1 MHPSRRSLSVLFAT
15 SLLMLSCVA
24 VANDDDALRINQ
36 IQVIG
41 THNSYHAGFGP
52 GATKVMLKEA
62 PEEFAELSYRHPALT
77 RQFDDG
83 VRQIELDVFSDSKGG
98 LFAHPAIDHMV
109 ALDGLPA
116 DSPSA
121 PPGTWEKPGFK
132 VMHIQGIDQRSVCQ
146 PFAACLEEIR
156 AWSKSHPRHVP
167 LFVLIEAKQGAL
179 KAKVPTVNPE
189 PFTAAVF
196 DALDKE
202 IASVFVRGDIIAP
215 DDVRGKHATLDEAV
229 RTDGWPTVAEA
240 RGKIVF
246 LLDQRSNE
254 SVYLEGHPSLRGRL
268 IFTNAT
274 PGAADAAFTE
284 CNECSA
290 DEINALVRRGYLVRT
305 RADDPAQGQGVRND
319 GTRRDVVLHSGAQMI
334 STDYP
339 MHEPSE
345 HGYVVSLP
353 GNAAARCNPVLTT
366 SAPCKNTD
374 LEASAHRVK

>member
-1 MHPSRRSLSVLFAT
+1 MLSSCRSAPVLLVAG
-15 SLLMLSCVA
+15 LLMLSTAA
-24 VANDDDALRINQ
+24 VANNDELRINQ

-52 GATKVMLKEA
+52 SATKVMLKEA
-62 PEEFAELSYRHPALT
+62 PKEFAAISYRHPALT

-98 LFAHPAIDHMV
+98 LYADAAIDHMID
-109 ALDGLPA
+109 LNGLPE
-116 DSPSA
+116 DPPTA
-121 PPGTWEKPGFK
+121 PPGVWEKPGFK

-146 PFAACLEEIR
+146 PFKACLEEIR
-156 AWSKSHPRHVP
+156 AWSRTHPKHVP
-167 LFVLIEAKQGAL
+167 LFVLIEAKQGPL
-179 KAKVPTVNPE
+179 KAKILTADPE
-189 PFTAAVF
+189 PFTPAVF
-196 DALDKE
+196 DALDRE
-202 IASVFVRGDIIAP
+202 IASVFARGDIITP
-215 DDVRGKHATLDEAV
+215 DDVRGKHTTLDEAV
-229 RTDGWPTVAEA
+229 RTDGWPALAEA
-240 RGKIVF
+240 RGMIIF

-254 SVYLEGHPSLRGRL
+254 SVYLEGNPSLRGRL

-319 GTRRDVVLHSGAQMI
+319 GTRRDVVLRSGAQMI

-353 GNAAARCNPVLTT
+353 GDAAARCNPVL
-366 SAPCKNTD
+366 ARPAQCKNAD
-374 LEASAHRVK
+374 LEQSTHRAK